1 LANTAKESIAV
12 VKDETMKLGEIVERL
27 QLSVRSGEDRLD
39 QAVTGG
45 YAGDLLSDVI
55 ANSKAGNVWIT
66 MQVHVN
72 IVAVAVLK
80 DLVGI
85 IIVQGRQPSEE
96 TLKKAKTEKI
106 AIVVSDAP
114 AFETAGRL
122 YTLIDGSS

>member
-1 LANTAKESIAV
+1 
-12 VKDETMKLGEIVERL
+12 MKLREVVESL
-27 QLSVRSGEDRLD
+27 HLSVRSGEDRLD

-80 DLVGI
+80 DLAGI

-96 TLKKAKTEKI
+96 TLKKAKEEKVAI
-106 AIVVSDAP
+106 AVSDAP
-114 AFETAGRL
+114 AFETGGRL